1 MTPSTPSISHI
12 YALQSKL
19 DDIFAEGVEA
29 AIRSAMPG

>member
-19 DDIFAEGVEA
+19 DDIFTEGVEHRHRA
-29 AIRSAMPG
+29 ARAD